1 MNDTVTRV
9 GGAPLATRI
18 VPSPSRSGEDRVV
31 VLKTLAVNADGQ
43 PVNEGTTP
51 GGQVVMDRDTN
62 GDPVPTYKAHTFTY
76 DDSGNL
82 KTDTV
87 SDGSD
92 TWVRTYTFT
101 NGQQTN
107 DSGWVKQ

>member
-9 GGAPLATRI
+9 GGAPLATRR
-18 VPSPSRSGEDRVV
+18 VPAPFRSGAAQVE
-31 VLKTLAVNADGQ
+31 VLKVLPVNADGS

-51 GGQVVMDRDTN
+51 GGQVVMDRDTDGN
-62 GDPVPTYKAHTFTY
+62 PVPTYKAHTFTY

-87 SDGSD
+87 DDGGD
-92 TWVRTYTFT
+92 TWVRTYTYT